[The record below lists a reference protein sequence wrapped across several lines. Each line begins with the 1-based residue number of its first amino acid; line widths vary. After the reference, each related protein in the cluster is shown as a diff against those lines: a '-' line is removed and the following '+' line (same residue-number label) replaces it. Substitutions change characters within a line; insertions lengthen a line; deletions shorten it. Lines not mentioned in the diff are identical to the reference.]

1 MSREDDQIYQMDV
14 RWICAKWKVQPAQ
27 LVHVSSWQFNIT
39 KCHQF
44 YSFFGI
50 RVPTA
55 WDAEA
60 PILPQFPVG
69 AAAWACRERG
79 GRHTAAVLHQK
90 TWILFFFKKIIFRC
104 INMIQYVDIWLIFG
118 CLGANYCDIYIYIKF
133 CGWWARWGSTG
144 MGLRDQM
151 GTLGKFSCG
160 KNGIDYPLVI

>member
-79 GRHTAAVLHQK
+79 GDIQLLCYIKKHEY
-90 TWILFFFKKIIFRC
+90 FFFKKIIFRC

-118 CLGANYCDIYIYIKF
+118 CLGANYCDIYIYQILWVMSAMRLHRH
-133 CGWWARWGSTG
+133 GPQRSDGDTG
-144 MGLRDQM
+144 KIFMRKEWDRLPSGYL
-151 GTLGKFSCG
+151 T
-160 KNGIDYPLVI
+160 